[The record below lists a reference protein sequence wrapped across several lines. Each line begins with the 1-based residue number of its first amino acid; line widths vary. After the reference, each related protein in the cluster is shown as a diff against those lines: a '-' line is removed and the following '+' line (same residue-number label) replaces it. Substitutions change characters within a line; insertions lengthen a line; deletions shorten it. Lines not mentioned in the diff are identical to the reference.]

1 MTEKKIKN
9 KLNKFINQTRYLES
23 YLTESEE
30 LLNEYQEIFSDD
42 FKEELDLIR
51 IKNTSL
57 DVNKQNK
64 IVEECKKEIN
74 DFDNIKNTDNITED
88 INIDEPNVIE
98 KDNIY
103 KLLLKKIYRKLA
115 IETHPDKNNGR
126 KTKLFYKIEKY
137 YNNNNLLDL
146 LTLAN
151 DFEIDILL
159 ELDKIIKNII
169 KNEENIKKEDIL
181 DELFINFNSDIDN
194 KNNKIENIKKTV
206 AWEWGNADNEDK
218 KFKIKKFLYNMWE
231 FNNEDINYLDNLKN
245 NKK

>member
-57 DVNKQNK
+57 DVNQQNK
-64 IVEECKKEIN
+64 IVEECKKERN
-74 DFDNIKNTDNITED
+74 DFDNINNPDNIAED
-88 INIDEPNVIE
+88 ININEPNVIE

-159 ELDKIIKNII
+159 ELDKIINNII
-169 KNEENIKKEDIL
+169 QNEQNIKKEDIL
-181 DELFINFNSDIDN
+181 DELFGNFNTDIDN
-194 KNNKIENIKKTV
+194 KNSKIENIKKTV

-218 KFKIKKFLYNMWE
+218 KLKIKKFLYNMWE